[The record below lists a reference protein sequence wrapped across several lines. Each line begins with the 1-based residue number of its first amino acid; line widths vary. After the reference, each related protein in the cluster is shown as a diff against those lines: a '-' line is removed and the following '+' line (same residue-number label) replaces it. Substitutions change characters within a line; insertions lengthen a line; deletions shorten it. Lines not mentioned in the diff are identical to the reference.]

1 MTIKEFEDFFTKKLN
16 ENESFIKITYYELR
30 IKYNLTEDETNE
42 FLAYSKRKFENLGY
56 DVYFTGAKYTY
67 QNINRIVENNEL
79 MIAIK
84 SIS

>member
-84 SIS
+84 I